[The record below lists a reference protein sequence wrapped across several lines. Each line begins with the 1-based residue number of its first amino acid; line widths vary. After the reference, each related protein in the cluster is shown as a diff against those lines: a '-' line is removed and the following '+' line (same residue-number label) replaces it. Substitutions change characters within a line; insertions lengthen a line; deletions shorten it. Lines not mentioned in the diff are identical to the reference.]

1 VSDFLL
7 FACYSNI
14 YYFNISSTSSLK
26 HRAEDLDAAI
36 LDRCDE
42 SIFFPLPD
50 DAGRKQLLCTYYQN
64 YVRSLESVQMT
75 NESLWQR
82 ALRRIFKDRNES
94 FKPIID
100 SNVMNEDQL
109 KSIVSLTAGFSG
121 REIAKLMIGIQGGIY
136 SSTNATLTSDIVDKI
151 VESKVKEHK
160 KKILMSGRLTL
171 PVRQEDVDLSF
182 SSAELSEDASS
193 QTVPGIEIDLSIDKS
208 LLLRAVGGVRMEEL
222 KTLTA

>member
-1 VSDFLL
+1 M
-7 FACYSNI
+7 
-14 YYFNISSTSSLK
+14 K
-26 HRAEDLDAAI
+26 
-36 LDRCDE
+36 
-42 SIFFPLPD
+42 
-50 DAGRKQLLCTYYQN
+50 
-64 YVRSLESVQMT
+64 

-82 ALRRIFKDRNES
+82 ALHRIVKDRNES
-94 FKPIID
+94 FAPIID

-109 KSIVSLTAGFSG
+109 NSIVSLTAGFSG

-193 QTVPGIEIDLSIDKS
+193 QTIPGIEIDSSIDKS
-208 LLLRAVGGVRMEEL
+208 LLLRAVGGVSMEEL
-222 KTLTA
+222 KTLTT